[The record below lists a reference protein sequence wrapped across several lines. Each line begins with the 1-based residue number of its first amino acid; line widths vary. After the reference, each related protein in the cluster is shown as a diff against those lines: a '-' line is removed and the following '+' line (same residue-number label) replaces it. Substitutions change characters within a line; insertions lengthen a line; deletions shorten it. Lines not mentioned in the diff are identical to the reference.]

1 MLRTERKMSSE
12 NTKKLIHN
20 TLGQM
25 KKPVRLVVFSSDR
38 GCVQCPAVIALAKEI
53 KTLSP
58 KIALEVYDIIMDRDR
73 TDIYGIQAAPALVV
87 QGGTGRVVRFYGM
100 LENIFLDALLDCI
113 AAASTDRAWFSA
125 PILGALKLLE
135 KDVHIQVFV
144 DNDCGQ
150 CRLVAGTAIG
160 LALENDLI
168 HTDII
173 VARDFP
179 ELMRKHDITIFPKT
193 VFGGNLHMDGHMS
206 ESEFLE
212 MIFEAEGLR
221 SAREKRCLVCGS
233 PSPDAIC
240 SSCKAKIQ
248 AEAVSHKL
256 AEEKTKHSDAA
267 VRKHEKA

>member
-1 MLRTERKMSSE
+1 MLTES
-12 NTKKLIHN
+12 TQKLIQN

-25 KKPVRLVVFSSDR
+25 KNPVRLVVFSQDS

-53 KTLSP
+53 KSLSP
-58 KIALEVYDIIMDRDR
+58 KIALEVYDITMDRDK
-73 TDIYGIQAAPALVV
+73 TELYGIQRAPALAV
-87 QGGTGRVVRFYGM
+87 QGSTGRAVRFYGM
-100 LENIFLDALLDCI
+100 VNAKFLEVLLDCV
-113 AAASTDRAWFSA
+113 AAVSTDRVWFTDSVRSTV
-125 PILGALKLLE
+125 KLLE

-144 DNDCGQ
+144 DNACSL
-150 CRLVAGTAIG
+150 CRTVAETAIG

-179 ELMRKHDITIFPKT
+179 DLVNKLRITTLPKTIF
-193 VFGGNLHMDGHMS
+193 GENLHLDGHVT

-221 SAREKRCLVCGS
+221 ETREKRCLVCGN
-233 PSPDAIC
+233 PSPDTIC
-240 SSCKAKIQ
+240 ASCKAKIR

-256 AEEKTKHSDAA
+256 GEEKTKHSETTA
-267 VRKHEKA
+267 RKHEKQ

>member
-1 MLRTERKMSSE
+1 MSSE
-12 NTKKLIHN
+12 SKQKLIQN

-38 GCVQCPAVIALAKEI
+38 GCVQCPPVIALAKEI
-53 KTLSP
+53 KSFSA
-58 KIALEVYDIIMDRDR
+58 KVALEVYDIIMDRDR
-73 TDIYGIQAAPALVV
+73 TELYGIQAAPALVV

-100 LENIFLDALLDCI
+100 LKNIFLDALLDCI
-113 AAASTDRAWFSA
+113 AAASTDRVWFSA

-135 KDVHIQVFV
+135 RDVHIQVFV

-173 VARDFP
+173 VAGDFP
-179 ELMRKHDITIFPKT
+179 DLMRKHDITTLPKT
-193 VFGGNLHMDGHMS
+193 IFGGNLHMDGHVS

-221 SAREKRCLVCGS
+221 SAREKRCLVCGN
-233 PSPDAIC
+233 PSPDTIC
-240 SSCKAKIQ
+240 GSCKAKIQ
-248 AEAVSHKL
+248 AEAIGHKL
-256 AEEKTKHSDAA
+256 SEEKKKHSETAP
-267 VRKHEKA
+267 RKHEKK